1 MGKGRERG
9 KIRVLAFVF
18 PLCMM
23 EDCLP
28 GDGKIFACW
37 WEVMNELLI
46 FTVQAAFALPIKAS
60 LSQPMVFTLL
70 PSRSSPP
77 SHCRGVSVWLGG
89 A

>member
-1 MGKGRERG
+1 
-9 KIRVLAFVF
+9 
-18 PLCMM
+18 M
-23 EDCLP
+23 EDGLA

-46 FTVQAAFALPIKAS
+46 FAVQAAFALPIKAS
-60 LSQPMVFTLL
+60 SSQPMVFTLL

-77 SHCRGVSVWLGG
+77 SHCWGVSVWLGG